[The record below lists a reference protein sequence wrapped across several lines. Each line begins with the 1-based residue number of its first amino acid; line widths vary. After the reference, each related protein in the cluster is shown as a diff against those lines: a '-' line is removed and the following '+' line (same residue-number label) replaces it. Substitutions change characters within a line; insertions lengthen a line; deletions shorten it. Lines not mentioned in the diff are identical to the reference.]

1 MAKDTAKNNI
11 GNLRNR
17 CREIITGDE
26 KMRIRNLLEEKRTEP
41 VYVKYFDKL
50 AFTIGV
56 LNLFAMEFFL
66 LNIPEHYWMFYLATL
81 CPLLS
86 YRCVYFYRE
95 KLQYFLID
103 LCYVVILLSMIHV
116 CFFHEV
122 EIIRKVL
129 FIFSNGPLLFAIIV
143 WGNSLVFHD
152 FDRITLL
159 TYLPL

>member
-1 MAKDTAKNNI
+1 MDIAKTKVINSIDIAKANISMAKDTAKNNI

-66 LNIPEHYWMFYLATL
+66 LNIPEHYWMFYLTTL

-86 YRCVYFYRE
+86 YRCVYFYRFV
-95 KLQYFLID
+95 FLD
-103 LCYVVILLSMIHV
+103 RFMLCRDSFVYDPRMFFPCGRNYSKSAIYILKWAPSFRHYRL
-116 CFFHEV
+116 
-122 EIIRKVL
+122 
-129 FIFSNGPLLFAIIV
+129 GQ
-143 WGNSLVFHD
+143 
-152 FDRITLL
+152 
-159 TYLPL
+159 